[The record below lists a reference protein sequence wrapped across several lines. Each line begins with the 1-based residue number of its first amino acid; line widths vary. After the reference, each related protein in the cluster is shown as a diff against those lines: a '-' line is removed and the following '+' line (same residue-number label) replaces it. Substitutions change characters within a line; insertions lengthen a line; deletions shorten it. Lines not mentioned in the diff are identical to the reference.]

1 MCGWFFPLARPFPR
15 WSYTPHIRRGT
26 LNHNIFKCSFCT
38 LITWWRV
45 EDQNNNTRAAEETRR
60 YRVLMQGKLTDRPH
74 LNPLTT
80 HHALYPNLWSIFH
93 PKCVS
98 CSFGFGSGFRAIF
111 NVQHPTLLACNSSCG
126 NQCAVLLF
134 FAINDSNLSNYAFSA
149 GTSENLVEW
158 HEKNLIDIWFA
169 FLDDQL
175 VKYKLFSLTHH
186 TQSDLFICFLIE
198 INEPLDEAHKSSQP
212 LLTPFPRCTHCRFTF
227 QIIEITWGPLVK
239 CLGERATHRGK
250 LKKII

>member
-1 MCGWFFPLARPFPR
+1 MKYFSP
-15 WSYTPHIRRGT
+15 
-26 LNHNIFKCSFCT
+26 KM
-38 LITWWRV
+38 
-45 EDQNNNTRAAEETRR
+45 
-60 YRVLMQGKLTDRPH
+60 RVLQ
-74 LNPLTT
+74 
-80 HHALYPNLWSIFH
+80 LWLWLRISCNIQRATSDAS
-93 PKCVS
+93 CVQQQLRQS
-98 CSFGFGSGFRAIF
+98 MRCR
-111 NVQHPTLLACNSSCG
+111 C
-126 NQCAVLLF
+126 VLLF

-212 LLTPFPRCTHCRFTF
+212 LLTPFPRCTHCQFTF
-227 QIIEITWGPLVK
+227 QIIEIT
-239 CLGERATHRGK
+239 
-250 LKKII
+250 